1 MDTSKFQHVFDPMSV
16 RAPIHIIGCGSVGST
31 LAELLARYGLTQFHL
46 WDFDKVERKNI
57 ANQMFFEPQVDKP
70 KVDALADTLVSINED
85 CKNRI
90 TKHPNG
96 WQGEDLNGI
105 VFLCV
110 DNIDLRRE
118 IVKANQ
124 YGIGVDVMFD
134 VRTGLYDA
142 QIYAAR
148 WSDVSEIKNLLRTM
162 NFTHEE
168 AKEETPTSACGTTLG
183 VAATV
188 RLAVTVCVMN
198 FMKYLKTGEVKKSIT
213 VTTDLDIPG
222 TVLAP

>member
-1 MDTSKFQHVFDPMSV
+1 MDTSKFQQVFDPMSV
-16 RAPIHIIGCGSVGST
+16 TAPIHIIGCGSVGST
-31 LAELLARYGLTQFHL
+31 MAELLARYGLTNFHL

-57 ANQMFFEPQVDKP
+57 ANQMFFEQQVEMS
-70 KVDALADTLVSINED
+70 KVDALAETLANINED
-85 CKNRI
+85 CRTKMV
-90 TKHPNG
+90 KHPSG
-96 WQGEDLNGI
+96 WQGENLEGI

-124 YGIGVDVMFD
+124 YNVDVDVMFD

-162 NFTHEE
+162 EFTHEE
-168 AKEETPTSACGTTLG
+168 AKKETPVSACGMTLG

-198 FMKYLKTGEVKKSIT
+198 FMKYLNTGSVKKSIM
-213 VTTDLDIPG
+213 VTTDLDVPG
-222 TVLAP
+222 VVLAP

>member
-16 RAPIHIIGCGSVGST
+16 TAPIHIIGCGSVGST
-31 LAELLARYGLTQFHL
+31 LAELLARYGLTNFHL

-57 ANQMFFEPQVDKP
+57 ANQMFFEPQVDMP
-70 KVDALADTLVSINED
+70 KVDALADTLVSINES

-90 TKHPNG
+90 VKHPKG
-96 WQGEDLNGI
+96 WQGENLNGI

-118 IVKANQ
+118 IVKANL

-148 WSDVSEIKNLLRTM
+148 WLYVSEIKNLLRTM

-213 VTTDLDIPG
+213 VTTDLDVPG